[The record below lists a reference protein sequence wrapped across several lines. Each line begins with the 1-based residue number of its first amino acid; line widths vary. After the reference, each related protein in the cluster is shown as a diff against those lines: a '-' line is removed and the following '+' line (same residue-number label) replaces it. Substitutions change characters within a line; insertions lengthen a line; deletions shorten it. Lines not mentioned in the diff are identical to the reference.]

1 MHSIKYFQYLLICFY
16 LFCNSPVISQSSTR
30 NKFFEADYALQ
41 LNDYEKA
48 LKLFKQLQK
57 RDPDNALYNYRV
69 GECLL
74 NLPDSKKQ
82 ALPYLK
88 VAVKSVSEDFKEGS
102 YSETNAPTETYF
114 LLAKAYHLNEDLD
127 NAIYY
132 YNRYLPYV
140 KDKSRIDYVNNQI
153 TACELAKISIKN
165 PVAIEVETLEAPI
178 NSELS
183 EIYPVISE
191 DESVLIYLEK
201 RDNTNI
207 VYYTVKEGGKWM
219 KPVNINNRIGSI
231 GDSYPSSL
239 SSDKT
244 RLYLTVKDYFT
255 SIICYSTFADGKWTK
270 MKKLKKP
277 VNSKS
282 WNSQAFE
289 SYSGDELYFV
299 SDRKGGYGG
308 LDIYKSTKNSKGK
321 WDNPENLG
329 STINTGLN
337 EIMPIITPDGNKFY
351 FCSEGHSS
359 IGGYDAFMSVK
370 NASNNWSDPINL
382 GYPINTTDDD
392 VYFRPVKDGIF
403 AYISLLKPGDISN
416 YDINRLQIF
425 TDKKPEEKLA
435 KDLLALES
443 KQEEINLT
451 DSTDEFVY
459 NDQAETES
467 KVEKY
472 EVVADEHDIA
482 YNQTDN
488 KAETNNETAVIKKP
502 DESKDYEITSE
513 HRQFYTVQFIALK
526 NPVRADYFKKIEGV
540 IIQVGNDGFYRY
552 ITGQFNSINE
562 AKSGLI
568 EIKSSGYK
576 TAFIRKYDLYQYLS
590 DSNITSPRSSYK
602 SEGRQI
608 KTGYT
613 IQIMEMLEPVPI
625 SYFKD
630 LNNIKVS
637 YGSDKVFRYTYKE
650 FLTSESAEADL
661 VIMKNKGY
669 KEAFIKRIAD
679 ISNY

>member
-1 MHSIKYFQYLLICFY
+1 